1 MNPFPMVL
9 ADLRALR
16 CTAPAIVL
24 LVALAIATG
33 VAIGAQ
39 ERALRHGSATAAN
52 DFDLIIG
59 APGSQTQLLMS
70 AVYLQPDA
78 LPLIDGRLL
87 NTLFKDERVAQVAPI
102 AFGDVSRG
110 YPIVGTTA
118 AFASRWDRIKPSEG
132 RLFAAEGE
140 AVLGA
145 DVLYQMSDTI
155 TPSHGVA
162 GHTAKPGQAD
172 AEEDGHKHEGHGY
185 TVVGRLPRLGSSWD
199 RAILVPIES
208 VWEVHGLGNGHA
220 SDEEKSDSPFWK
232 QGSTTGTGPVAT
244 EDGIGLPF
252 EGKRVPGVPA
262 IVVKPKSV
270 AGAYAL
276 RGQYRQGGTMAFFPA
291 EVLIQLYQTLG
302 DVRQLMTV
310 MALVTQALVMLS
322 IVASVL
328 ILFRLLLP
336 QFVTLRAIGA
346 PKLYI
351 FFIAWGFVAV
361 LFTAGV
367 AIGLGAGY
375 LLSRG
380 LSAIIQQQIG
390 IALTPS
396 IGQQEMLLA
405 LSIWVLGLVI
415 ALLPAWHL
423 QRRPLAEAMKA
434 Y

>member
-1 MNPFPMVL
+1 
-9 ADLRALR
+9 
-16 CTAPAIVL
+16 
-24 LVALAIATG
+24 
-33 VAIGAQ
+33 
-39 ERALRHGSATAAN
+39 
-52 DFDLIIG
+52 
-59 APGSQTQLLMS
+59 
-70 AVYLQPDA
+70 
-78 LPLIDGRLL
+78 
-87 NTLFKDERVAQVAPI
+87 
-102 AFGDVSRG
+102 
-110 YPIVGTTA
+110 
-118 AFASRWDRIKPSEG
+118 
-132 RLFAAEGE
+132 
-140 AVLGA
+140 
-145 DVLYQMSDTI
+145 
-155 TPSHGVA
+155 
-162 GHTAKPGQAD
+162 
-172 AEEDGHKHEGHGY
+172 
-185 TVVGRLPRLGSSWD
+185 
-199 RAILVPIES
+199 
-208 VWEVHGLGNGHA
+208 
-220 SDEEKSDSPFWK
+220 
-232 QGSTTGTGPVAT
+232 
-244 EDGIGLPF
+244 
-252 EGKRVPGVPA
+252 
-262 IVVKPKSV
+262 
-270 AGAYAL
+270 
-276 RGQYRQGGTMAFFPA
+276 
-291 EVLIQLYQTLG
+291 
-302 DVRQLMTV
+302 
-310 MALVTQALVMLS
+310 VTQALVMLS